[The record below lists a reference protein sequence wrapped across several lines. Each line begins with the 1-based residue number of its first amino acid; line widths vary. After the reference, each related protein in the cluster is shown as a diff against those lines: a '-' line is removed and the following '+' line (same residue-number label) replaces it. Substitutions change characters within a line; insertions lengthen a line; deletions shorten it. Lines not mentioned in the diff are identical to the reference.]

1 MVCCGARLSTK
12 PRSAG
17 GLAVH
22 PRLPEVDEIRR
33 HTALLKSLSAD
44 FPSECRG
51 AKTHS
56 DERRRTAP
64 DEMLLPATRP
74 AKGAFEHAVVSG

>member
-1 MVCCGARLSTK
+1 MFSCGARLDTK

-17 GLAVH
+17 GLAAH

-44 FPSECRG
+44 FPSEARTQKRTLTNDGELRRPKCCYPLRG
-51 AKTHS
+51 EQK
-56 DERRRTAP
+56 AP
-64 DEMLLPATRP
+64 LST
-74 AKGAFEHAVVSG
+74 VVSG